1 MSTPSIL
8 YLVGSLSVFCAER
21 MFSGNDAVRWPLIL
35 LGFAF
40 AAAAI
45 LSRAS
50 SWGRHPSATRLGVAF
65 FVLSMSS
72 GAFYVA
78 SLKDSV
84 AMLGLSLETA
94 EHVRV
99 GLQALVPLVW
109 LVGALPAFAI
119 DATLSASPHS
129 VHPGRLRNALEGGLA
144 VALGIAMLF
153 PINYLAT
160 ENNKRWDFGFFKTT
174 SVGTSTRAAV
184 DSLAEP
190 LRVVLFFPPTSE
202 VLREVRPYFEDL
214 SGANLSIE
222 VMDQT
227 MDPEQAKAW
236 KVKDNGTIV
245 LVKGSGEDEQTESIK
260 LDDDIDKARKDLRK
274 LDSKVQTALL
284 KIGRDKRTVYF
295 TVGHE
300 ELYWKNAANDFGNI
314 AMAKTVLEGLN
325 LKVKELGAGS
335 GLAQAVPDD
344 AAMVFIVGPKRLFL
358 PEEVKALQ
366 DYRDRGGALFISMEP
381 AAGPDDISDPAV
393 AALAGVGFGDLPLLS
408 DKSFLKVTGGPGDRA
423 FVGSNKYSSHESVT
437 TLSKNAAQATFIAPG
452 VGSIAELQEHP
463 GKVTNILKGMPEWW
477 ADTNGNFEFDKDP
490 KPAADGTV
498 AMAGEK
504 RGGWE
509 VASVAS
515 GPADGGKEWRAAIIG
530 DATWMS
536 NAILRNQANAVY
548 LVSTVGWLTQDPA
561 LTGETETEEDVKIQ
575 HTKEGEAMWFYGT
588 SLGVP
593 ALVLLGGMLRV
604 RARRSKGNQS

>member
-8 YLVGSLSVFCAER
+8 YVIGSLSVFLAER

-35 LGFAF
+35 LGIALVVGAL
-40 AAAAI
+40 AARAA
-45 LSRAS
+45 
-50 SWGRHPSATRLGVAF
+50 SWNRHPSATRLALGF
-65 FVLSMSS
+65 FALSMSS
-72 GAFYVA
+72 GLVYVA

-84 AMLGLSLETA
+84 GMLGLASETA
-94 EHVRV
+94 THVQV
-99 GLQALVPLVW
+99 GLTVLIPLVW
-109 LVGALPAFAI
+109 LIGALPAFAI

-144 VALGIAMLF
+144 VSLGLSMLF

-160 ENNKRWDFGFFKTT
+160 EHNERWDFGFFKTT
-174 SVGTSTRAAV
+174 AVGTSTRAAV
-184 DSLAEP
+184 DSLAAP

-202 VLREVRPYFEDL
+202 VLREVRPYFDDL
-214 SGANLSIE
+214 SGSNLSVE
-222 VMDQT
+222 VMDQN
-227 MDPEQAKAW
+227 MDPELAKAW

-245 LVKGSGEDEQTESIK
+245 FVKGEGEDEQTESIK

-284 KIGRDKRTVYF
+284 KIAREKRTVYF

-300 ELYWKNAANDFGNI
+300 ELYWKNATNDLTNI
-314 AMAKTVLEGLN
+314 AMAKSVLEGLN
-325 LKVKELGAGS
+325 LKVKELGAGT

-344 AAMVFIVGPKRLFL
+344 AAMVFVVGPRRLFL

-366 DYRDRGGALFISMEP
+366 EYRDRGGALFISMEP
-381 AAGPDDISDPAV
+381 ASGPDDISDPAV
-393 AALAGVGFGDLPLLS
+393 AALAGVGFGDTALLS
-408 DKSFLKVTGGPGDRA
+408 DKAFLKVTGGPGDRA
-423 FVGSNKYSSHESVT
+423 FVGTNKYSSHESVT

-452 VGSIAELQEHP
+452 VGSIAELQDHQ
-463 GKVTNILKGMPEWW
+463 GKVTNIMKGMPEWW
-477 ADTNGNFEFDKDP
+477 ADSNGNFEFDKDP

-498 AMAGEK
+498 SMVGEK

-509 VASVAS
+509 IASIAS
-515 GPADGGKEWRAAIIG
+515 GPAEGGKEWRTAVVG
-530 DATWMS
+530 DASWMS
-536 NAILRNQANAVY
+536 NAVLRNQANAIY

-561 LTGETETEEDVKIQ
+561 LTGETETEEDIKIQ

-604 RARRSKGNQS
+604 RARRAKGNAS